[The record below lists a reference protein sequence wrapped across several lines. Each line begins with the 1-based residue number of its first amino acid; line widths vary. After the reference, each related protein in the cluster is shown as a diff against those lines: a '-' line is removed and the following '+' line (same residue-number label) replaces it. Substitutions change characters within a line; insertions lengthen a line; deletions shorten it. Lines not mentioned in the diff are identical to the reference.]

1 MLQDQISG
9 VEKQLAVAKATV
21 ARGEA
26 LARLRNNRD
35 FKSLIEGDYL
45 REEAIRLV
53 HLKSYP
59 DQDTPA
65 KQAGIVQQID
75 AIGNLARYLD
85 NVRNLADMAAKDIQG
100 AEATLEDLRN
110 GEQE

>member
-53 HLKSYP
+53 HMKSYP

-65 KQAGIVQQID
+65 KQASIVQQID
-75 AIGNLARYLD
+75 AIGNLARYFD
-85 NVRNLADMAAKDIQG
+85 TVHTLANIAAKDIEG
-100 AEATLEDLRN
+100 AEATLEELRD
-110 GEQE
+110 GDQA